1 MEHNMAYKTI
11 CVHHQQLKKPFEM
24 LLVLTNT
31 QLVYSFRPIWC
42 LTHGRQLP
50 TMKTSKYIFLIPNKS
65 RPHVKFTSKI
75 SFQIFFKMP
84 LPQREN
90 LNPLYAHLTSIMSLD
105 PTTKIIGAYPN
116 FLGANQCCVGIS
128 YIQMYLA
135 NMSRVYIFTLP
146 YFEP

>member
-1 MEHNMAYKTI
+1 MAYKTI

-31 QLVYSFRPIWC
+31 QLVYSFKPIWC
-42 LTHGRQLP
+42 LTYGRQLP

-65 RPHVKFTSKI
+65 RPHVEFTSKI

-105 PTTKIIGAYPN
+105 PTTKITN
-116 FLGANQCCVGIS
+116 WTLLGHILIS
-128 YIQMYLA
+128 
-135 NMSRVYIFTLP
+135 
-146 YFEP
+146 